1 VTDSSSRHFSLS
13 DEIDGFLH
21 RLLTGSAA
29 CIGRGT
35 YAVARS
41 RYARRAGIV
50 SRARKRRNLAP
61 VHLMPPGVEWTAI
74 SRTYCLGRLW
84 RWSDSSTNAFSHL
97 RIVTNTI
104 DDASRRDVI
113 TALRIY
119 GCAVN
124 CSTTSRQSS
133 ASSLPNKITTVK
145 VFSCSHE
152 RPTLPVTK
160 TSRYRACHT
169 RSVLR
174 RSSCSTCV
182 GAIAAR
188 AHRTAF
194 AHGIDRDRSGA
205 FLHVP
210 RGHSCI
216 SVGSRHA
223 SLFVSLTT
231 VGFSAVARRQ
241 PVRLLPLFTP
251 GRALLPRD
259 CPILRT

>member
-1 VTDSSSRHFSLS
+1 MTDSSSRHFSLS

-97 RIVTNTI
+97 RIVTI

-113 TALRIY
+113 TALRIC

-160 TSRYRACHT
+160 TSRQSVPHAPSIALRA
-169 RSVLR
+169 
-174 RSSCSTCV
+174 
-182 GAIAAR
+182 
-188 AHRTAF
+188 
-194 AHGIDRDRSGA
+194 
-205 FLHVP
+205 P
-210 RGHSCI
+210 
-216 SVGSRHA
+216 
-223 SLFVSLTT
+223 SLFVLN
-231 VGFSAVARRQ
+231 VRRCDRCSRT
-241 PVRLLPLFTP
+241 PCRLCTRNRSRPLRCVP
-251 GRALLPRD
+251 PCAPRALLHLRREQTCVSLCLSHD
-259 CPILRT
+259 CWFFRSRAPPTSPPPSSFHSRARFTAT

>member
-1 VTDSSSRHFSLS
+1 MTDSSSRHFSLS

-97 RIVTNTI
+97 RIVTI

-113 TALRIY
+113 TALRIC

-133 ASSLPNKITTVK
+133 ASSLSNKITTVK

-160 TSRYRACHT
+160 TSRPERATRALPVIHRKGACGIT
-169 RSVLR
+169 RSR
-174 RSSCSTCV
+174 
-182 GAIAAR
+182 AR
-188 AHRTAF
+188 P
-194 AHGIDRDRSGA
+194 G
-205 FLHVP
+205 
-210 RGHSCI
+210 
-216 SVGSRHA
+216 
-223 SLFVSLTT
+223 FV
-231 VGFSAVARRQ
+231 R
-241 PVRLLPLFTP
+241 P
-251 GRALLPRD
+251 
-259 CPILRT
+259 

>member
-1 VTDSSSRHFSLS
+1 MTDSSSRHFSLS

-50 SRARKRRNLAP
+50 SRERNLAP

-97 RIVTNTI
+97 RIVTI

-113 TALRIY
+113 TALRIC

-145 VFSCSHE
+145 VISCSHE
-152 RPTLPVTK
+152 RPTLPNEDLAPE
-160 TSRYRACHT
+160 RATRALHRAPCSVALRAQRASVRSLLAHT
-169 RSVLR
+169 VPPLHTESIETAQV
-174 RSSCSTCV
+174 RSSMCPAGT
-182 GAIAAR
+182 
-188 AHRTAF
+188 
-194 AHGIDRDRSGA
+194 
-205 FLHVP
+205 P
-210 RGHSCI
+210 
-216 SVGSRHA
+216 A
-223 SLFVSLTT
+223 S
-231 VGFSAVARRQ
+231 
-241 PVRLLPLFTP
+241 P
-251 GRALLPRD
+251 
-259 CPILRT
+259 